1 MLLVRR
7 LKKGWSMFP
16 ASVRSVGLT
25 LSYFLQGC
33 AYMHHYQLSDI
44 DSSHGQ
50 LRPISVQV
58 NDVGFNLNEA
68 TALLKSMETKSQA
81 KRTDTASDFISMF
94 QYGPST
100 GDLTFNDTWGDRVS
114 EALLARC
121 PTGEITGVTTQREH
135 MDYPVLSGEIITVK
149 GYCVQ

>member
-1 MLLVRR
+1 M
-7 LKKGWSMFP
+7 
-16 ASVRSVGLT
+16 A
-25 LSYFLQGC
+25 LSCFLHGC
-33 AYMHHYQLSDI
+33 AYMHHYQLNDI
-44 DSSHGQ
+44 DSSRGT

-58 NDVGFNLNEA
+58 NDIGFNLNEA
-68 TALLKSMETKSQA
+68 TALLKSMETKAQRQ
-81 KRTDTASDFISMF
+81 RTDRANDIISMF

-114 EALLARC
+114 DELRARC
-121 PTGEITGVTTQREH
+121 PTGQITGIMTMREH